1 MHRQSSITN
10 KIYFEKMRN
19 EELQQRLFF
28 ELEMLKI
35 LLTETRDQDTLDL
48 LLDRFI
54 EAKRILAQLEKDIEN
69 DKNSAL

>member
-54 EAKRILAQLEKDIEN
+54 EVKRILAQLEKDIEN

>member
-1 MHRQSSITN
+1 
-10 KIYFEKMRN
+10 MRN

-54 EAKRILAQLEKDIEN
+54 EVKRILAQLEKDIEN